1 MPDLPALADQL
12 QLEQVKFFS
21 ILLGWLFIIIDLDR
35 LIGDVKLDFL
45 LALDGFIV
53 FLLGV
58 NLLVEDLVSEADNAP
73 PQSVVRHFV
82 KLLRQFVEH
91 S

>member
-1 MPDLPALADQL
+1 MPILPALADQL

-21 ILLGWLFIIIDLDR
+21 ILLGWLFIIIDVDR
-35 LIGDVKLDFL
+35 LIGDVQLDFL
-45 LALDGFIV
+45 LALDGLIV

-58 NLLVEDLVSEADNAP
+58 NLLVEDLVSEADDAP
-73 PQSVVRHFV
+73 PKSVVCHFV